1 MQRPIVFVFLLFAVL
16 WMPSSALADGFVA
29 TLSAFIYED
38 VGDDGFGADDTIQY
52 RLVVKYTGATEH
64 TSFYVDMDVPAG
76 SEVSGAETS
85 NNYEAQH
92 WVWDL
97 QPGEYTVSGGF
108 SPAPF
113 ASSDVAELRFR
124 LKVTETATVSIRADI
139 RYWDNNTE
147 ENVYQ
152 YSNTVVYTPGMRD
165 GEVPVDVRGI
175 LGATLLH
182 DANFYGTLETGES
195 LSYAAVITNS
205 GKKLTSLVI
214 KGVVDPNT
222 VLIPGTVNTTAGEV
236 VTGNAEGD
244 TEVEVFLDSFAS
256 SATAFISYAVT
267 VPAEVT
273 AGTRNITAKVLLQ
286 EEESSETLLELMHK
300 MTFGPLVRL
309 MAAFSDPDTP
319 HYYHGDGANTD
330 GIHSLVHQ
338 ENIKISND
346 GPSVVTDVT
355 ISITTLDEPPANLAS
370 MVKKFMPESDG
381 EECKDNFRYFCKADG
396 SPVCEESWIP
406 CAKKPKLESY
416 AHPGT
421 LAVGKSFDI
430 KWKEKVPTLFG
441 VHWMRYRV
449 EITAKQVG
457 EGGETFSVVHH
468 LDRFVFM
475 DEDGDDAALSPWV
488 ALAALGAA
496 GAYAFRRR
504 RQHG

>member
-1 MQRPIVFVFLLFAVL
+1 
-16 WMPSSALADGFVA
+16 
-29 TLSAFIYED
+29 
-38 VGDDGFGADDTIQY
+38 
-52 RLVVKYTGATEH
+52 
-64 TSFYVDMDVPAG
+64 
-76 SEVSGAETS
+76 
-85 NNYEAQH
+85 
-92 WVWDL
+92 
-97 QPGEYTVSGGF
+97 
-108 SPAPF
+108 
-113 ASSDVAELRFR
+113 
-124 LKVTETATVSIRADI
+124 
-139 RYWDNNTE
+139 
-147 ENVYQ
+147 
-152 YSNTVVYTPGMRD
+152 
-165 GEVPVDVRGI
+165 
-175 LGATLLH
+175 
-182 DANFYGTLETGES
+182 
-195 LSYAAVITNS
+195 
-205 GKKLTSLVI
+205 
-214 KGVVDPNT
+214 
-222 VLIPGTVNTTAGEV
+222 
-236 VTGNAEGD
+236 
-244 TEVEVFLDSFAS
+244 
-256 SATAFISYAVT
+256 
-267 VPAEVT
+267 
-273 AGTRNITAKVLLQ
+273 
-286 EEESSETLLELMHK
+286 
-300 MTFGPLVRL
+300 
-309 MAAFSDPDTP
+309 
-319 HYYHGDGANTD
+319 
-330 GIHSLVHQ
+330 VHQ